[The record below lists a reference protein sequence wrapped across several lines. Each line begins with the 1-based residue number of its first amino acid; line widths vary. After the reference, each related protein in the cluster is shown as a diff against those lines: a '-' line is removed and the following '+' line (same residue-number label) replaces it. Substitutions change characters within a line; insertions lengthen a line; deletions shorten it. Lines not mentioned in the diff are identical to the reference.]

1 MSFYESAK
9 LISLPAFRR
18 TRSQKHFI
26 FVSTL
31 VLNEI
36 FVYSDVPGDISRNL
50 KYISLNKLLL
60 AAGVVLHQ

>member
-1 MSFYESAK
+1 MNFYESAK
-9 LISLPAFRR
+9 PISLPAFRR
-18 TRSQKHFI
+18 TRSQKRFT

-36 FVYSDVPGDISRNL
+36 FEYSDVPGDISRNL

-60 AAGVVLHQ
+60 AAGVVLYQ